1 MNDQKNNQ
9 TLSVKS
15 KLIYGVGDVG
25 NAIVNTAVIFFLLIF
40 YTDAALVPPALA
52 GSALLVGK
60 IWDAINDPL
69 FGWISDRTTSRFGK
83 RRVYM
88 IFGALPLGIT
98 VAMLWFIP
106 DGLSNAG
113 LFLWIMFTFILF
125 DTFVT
130 ITSVPYYS
138 LTAELTSDYDERSSL
153 TAFRMLLGIPAYIIG
168 AAATPALVGLF
179 ATRQTGYSNTGIIYG
194 IIAAAC
200 LWISAA
206 GIKEK
211 PGVFEKKSET
221 PIIKAV
227 VTTFNNRPFVRLVL
241 AYLIANLGFVLAQT
255 LLAYFLT
262 YQLDM
267 EDQVPVVLLLMLVS
281 VLIFV
286 FPWKM
291 IAERWNKGPAYAL
304 GLGIGAASLAGTF
317 LLPHH
322 PTSLIYVIAIIAGM
336 GFSTNWIFPW
346 AMVPDV
352 VDFDQ
357 LETGEYRSGMFY
369 GVWGFTFK
377 LTNALAVAIA
387 GWVLQ
392 LFGYIPNAAQSAQ
405 TLLGIRLFIGP
416 VAAAILALSL
426 PFLIW
431 YPITRQKHIEVRK
444 KLAALQEKTA

>member
-262 YQLDM
+262 
-267 EDQVPVVLLLMLVS
+267 
-281 VLIFV
+281 
-286 FPWKM
+286 
-291 IAERWNKGPAYAL
+291 
-304 GLGIGAASLAGTF
+304 
-317 LLPHH
+317 
-322 PTSLIYVIAIIAGM
+322 
-336 GFSTNWIFPW
+336 
-346 AMVPDV
+346 
-352 VDFDQ
+352 
-357 LETGEYRSGMFY
+357 
-369 GVWGFTFK
+369 
-377 LTNALAVAIA
+377 
-387 GWVLQ
+387 
-392 LFGYIPNAAQSAQ
+392 
-405 TLLGIRLFIGP
+405 
-416 VAAAILALSL
+416 
-426 PFLIW
+426 
-431 YPITRQKHIEVRK
+431 
-444 KLAALQEKTA
+444 